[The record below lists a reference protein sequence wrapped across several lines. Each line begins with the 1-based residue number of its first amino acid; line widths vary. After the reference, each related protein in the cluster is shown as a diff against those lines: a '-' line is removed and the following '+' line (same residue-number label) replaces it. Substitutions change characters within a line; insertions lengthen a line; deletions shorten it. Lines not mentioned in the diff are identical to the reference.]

1 MRRSTYSIFI
11 VALLC
16 LLSPTPL
23 IGQEIKPHFEE
34 PPALEPK
41 LEKKQIEVQA
51 NAEYRLRSIH
61 IDPIA
66 LSDESIREIGWTE
79 QRGRL
84 DVKASLIRIAKL
96 NIQLDV
102 LDGVL
107 FGDNGTFLSDPA
119 SNSGVSLSAKRPN
132 LTKWKVGV
140 KDGGDPLKPQDY
152 APQLEA
158 APLLEINY
166 LYADFVLPIG
176 LLRVGRQP
184 LNYGASISAH
194 DGGRHNR
201 FGVSQYSDGV
211 DRILFATK
219 LNEIYHAIAATEDH
233 EASSSEKE
241 GILFAL
247 FYDFMKQDD
256 VATFSDDLR
265 QIGTSLQWK
274 VPEANWFGFE
284 WRNFSLSQSLVHLRN
299 EQFDSAVFG
308 IPFAF
313 ESQINALAIKAQYI
327 HIEGNTKEISEGF
340 AALANKPSRRQ
351 RITGDGA
358 QLVIDY
364 EVGPVTL
371 TGEFD
376 WASGDSDPRSTTPIS
391 TFSFSRDLNVGL
403 LLFEHILA
411 FESAR
416 SAGVGIENL
425 AGADVKSFPI
435 TEAQTDGRFTNAM
448 AVFPQLDIRWLDTG
462 KHKIGTRIGG
472 LFAWSAATAG
482 VIDPIRTSL
491 AEDGKAIND
500 DTVNYHGG
508 KPGSYYG
515 AEIDFQIRYEL
526 ADVFYWTVES
536 AVLLPGDALQNEDGQ
551 AVRSFLLEN
560 RFELVF

>member
-1 MRRSTYSIFI
+1 MRRSTYSTFI

-16 LLSPTPL
+16 LWGPSTLVS
-23 IGQEIKPHFEE
+23 QELKPHFEE
-34 PPALEPK
+34 PPPVTEKP
-41 LEKKQIEVQA
+41 EKKNIEVEA

-84 DVKASLIRIAKL
+84 DVKASLIGIAKL

-132 LTKWKVGV
+132 LTKWDVGV
-140 KDGGDPLKPQDY
+140 RDGGDPLNPSDY
-152 APQLEA
+152 APKLVD

-184 LNYGASISAH
+184 INYGASISAH

-219 LNEIYHAIAATEDH
+219 LNEIYHAIAATKDH
-233 EASSSEKE
+233 KASSSEKE

-274 VPEANWFGFE
+274 VPKADWFGLD

-313 ESQINALAIKAQYI
+313 QTEINDLTIKAQYI
-327 HIEGNTKEISEGF
+327 HIEGNSEEISEGF
-340 AALANKPSRRQ
+340 AALANKPSQRQ

-358 QLVIDY
+358 QVVVDY
-364 EVGPVTL
+364 QLGPVTL

-425 AGADVKSFPI
+425 SGADVKSFPI
-435 TEAQTDGRFTNAM
+435 TEAQTDGRFTNAL
-448 AVFPQLDIRWLDTG
+448 AVFPQVDIRWLDMG
-462 KHKIGTRIGG
+462 NHKISTRIGG
-472 LFAWSAATAG
+472 LFAWSAASAG
-482 VIDPIRTSL
+482 VIDPIQTSL
-491 AEDGKAIND
+491 AEDGKEITD

-508 KPGSYYG
+508 KPATYYG

-536 AVLLPGDALQNEDGQ
+536 ALLLPGDALHNENGQ